1 MSVEDIDVLFRSR
14 LTLLNILKENGY
26 DTSLYETF
34 GPWEI
39 AAMFVGN
46 RTFTMNVSKKEVSPD
61 SPYTKCR
68 VLYSLQKLKQRLNSF
83 MNSLL
88 DDDGENKVDVETEEV
103 IVILLEDVGEVF
115 HKEALSA
122 LKNHK
127 LMIRFFKAHTL
138 VYDPRSHVLVPKH
151 TKLPASEHAEFLK
164 TNYIRSKGNLP
175 IIRFH
180 EDMIARIMGLVPN
193 DIVKI
198 TRPSPSAGL
207 YDVYRVC
214 VP

>member
-1 MSVEDIDVLFRSR
+1 MSVEDIDILYRSR
-14 LTLLNILKENGY
+14 ITLLNILKEDGY
-26 DTSLYETF
+26 DTTQYETF

-39 AAMFVGN
+39 TAMAVGN
-46 RTFTMNVSKKEVSPD
+46 APLEMVVKKQEATED
-61 SPYTKCR
+61 APYTQCHI
-68 VLYSLQKLKQRLNSF
+68 VYSLQKLKQRLQSF
-83 MNSLL
+83 ISNLL
-88 DDDGENKVDVETEEV
+88 EVTNVEKEEV

-115 HKEALSA
+115 HKEAYSA
-122 LKNHK
+122 LKNHNLK
-127 LMIRFFKAHTL
+127 IRFFKAHTL
-138 VYDPRSHVLVPKH
+138 VYDPRSHMLVPKH

-164 TNYIRSKGNLP
+164 TNYIRSKSNLP

-214 VP
+214 MP

>member
-1 MSVEDIDVLFRSR
+1 MSVEDIDILYRSR
-14 LTLLNILKENGY
+14 ITLLNILKEDGY
-26 DTSLYETF
+26 DTTQYENF

-39 AAMFVGN
+39 TAMAVGN
-46 RTFTMNVSKKEVSPD
+46 APLAMTLGKKEATED
-61 SPYTKCR
+61 SQYTKCT
-68 VLYSLQKLKQRLNSF
+68 VVYSLQKLKQRLQSF
-83 MNSLL
+83 ISNLL
-88 DDDGENKVDVETEEV
+88 ETVNVEKEEV

-115 HKEALSA
+115 HKEAYTA
-122 LKNHK
+122 LKKHNLK
-127 LMIRFFKAHTL
+127 IRFFKAHTL

-151 TKLPASEHAEFLK
+151 TKLPASEHAEFMK
-164 TNYIRSKGNLP
+164 QNYIRSKSNFP

-180 EDMIARIMGLVPN
+180 EDMIARVMGLVPN

-214 VP
+214 MP